1 MVERFY
7 GPLIGFEM
15 LPGNRGD
22 WVRYIDHAAEISA
35 LKKQVE
41 ELTAERDAATISG
54 WKAAIDCV
62 SYAAANTY
70 GPRVDPAAVAKARDD
85 LVQELLTASP
95 GDYLDCCWK
104 DAQDAIRAE
113 AEAAALRKALK
124 PFVAL
129 ADKRDAHYRRR
140 GGNCDNFPDTHPS
153 YDIDAGKRELPMGVW
168 RAARAA
174 LASTRETSDA
184 G

>member
-1 MVERFY
+1 MVERFAAFDN
-7 GPLIGFEM
+7 ID
-15 LPGNRGD
+15 D
-22 WVRYIDHAAEISA
+22 WGMRKSEEGEYVLYSDYEAELSA

-113 AEAAALRKALK
+113 AEVAALRKALIEARAVVDAVTGHNQ
-124 PFVAL
+124 PDRPWSRQV
-129 ADKRDAHYRRR
+129 RDR
-140 GGNCDNFPDTHPS
+140 
-153 YDIDAGKRELPMGVW
+153 ID
-168 RAARAA
+168 AA
-174 LASTRETSDA
+174 LASTKETSDA
-184 G
+184 D

>member
-1 MVERFY
+1 MIICSQPECQTTA
-7 GPLIGFEM
+7 GCTCT
-15 LPGNRGD
+15 NRLFDYSRLRGE
-22 WVRYIDHAAEISA
+22 VAAKEAELSA

-41 ELTAERDAATISG
+41 EQTAEMDAATISG

-113 AEAAALRKALK
+113 AEAAALRKALE
-124 PFVAL
+124 FY
-129 ADKRDAHYRRR
+129 ADVSKYPAPLT
-140 GGNCDNFPDTHPS
+140 GG
-153 YDIDAGKRELPMGVW
+153 MGDLW
-168 RAARAA
+168 ADCGRIARAA
-174 LASTRETSDA
+174 LEAAGRRE
-184 G
+184 